1 MPKDWKIQE
10 VQELTEKINSVSTF
24 FVTEYRG
31 LTVKEMWELRGT
43 LRQADAEY
51 KVVHNRLMKIA
62 MENTGYGDH
71 KKYFVGPVGV
81 VFAKKDP
88 AKAAKALMDFAKAH
102 EKMVIKAGLMG
113 QSHIGQSP
121 NPGPGKPPVPGS
133 PHWESGQRHL
143 LPPVRILTSP
153 ARTDQWTGSVPRPN
167 QETKRIC
174 RNGSVIIPQRVLRIV
189 QAA

>member
-31 LTVKEMWELRGT
+31 LTVKEMWELRGN

-62 MENTGYGDH
+62 MDNTGYGDH

-102 EKMVIKAGLMG
+102 EKMVIKAGLMDKVMLDKT
-113 QSHIGQSP
+113 QVQALANLPSREVLIGKVVSSISSP
-121 NPGPGKPPVPGS
+121 LYGF
-133 PHWESGQRHL
+133 L
-143 LPPVRILTSP
+143 
-153 ARTDQWTGSVPRPN
+153 
-167 QETKRIC
+167 
-174 RNGSVIIPQRVLRIV
+174 RVLQGPINGL
-189 QAA
+189 AACLEQIRKQKESAGTAA